1 MDHVNVSFSGDDP
14 PTQIDGE
21 PVQDGD
27 LWFNS
32 DQAQLFMWYTDN
44 DSSQWVNI
52 SGIPGP
58 AGPEGPEGP
67 GGGGNDDLE
76 NNAVAPIQV
85 ALSNANRDA
94 EISFDLD
101 LINGLPG

>member
-1 MDHVNVSFSGDDP
+1 MDHVNVSFSGDNP

-58 AGPEGPEGP
+58 QGPEGPP
-67 GGGGNDDLE
+67 GQGGTANFARLT
-76 NNAVAPIQV
+76 AVAPIQV
-85 ALSNANRDA
+85 ALSNANQDA
-94 EISFDLD
+94 EISFDLN
-101 LINGLPG
+101 LINGLP